1 MLNLVACQ
9 AVVFARLGSTSSAYT
24 VFEYHSCLHCAQSR
38 THLTRSAASKQ
49 QLLSIAK
56 QHTRLVHVYVMPF
69 ISSWLAQG
77 LPVKL
82 ATSAADTAV
91 VLLLRTCCD
100 IHKRRLYTA
109 AVPLKGTLL
118 FCAVSDEEHGG
129 VYGTKFLLEDSVLR
143 DTFAADYTL
152 SELGGATLPDR

>member
-1 MLNLVACQ
+1 MRKA
-9 AVVFARLGSTSSAYT
+9 
-24 VFEYHSCLHCAQSR
+24 
-38 THLTRSAASKQ
+38 
-49 QLLSIAK
+49 
-56 QHTRLVHVYVMPF
+56 
-69 ISSWLAQG
+69 

-82 ATSAADTAV
+82 ATSATDTAAV
-91 VLLLRTCCD
+91 TMLLLHECCNMY
-100 IHKRRLYTA
+100 KRRLYTA